1 MYGSPSI
8 AGNPD
13 EANHVSASTSASG
26 IISLLKEEL
35 DQKDRSTEKVKI
47 DGENNHST
55 GDKETMGEH
64 QANPKDIC
72 NAVMNQICMFLEDDE
87 EGNMEP
93 DKPFNPR
100 SNIAINLQLMIDGE
114 DRGNT
119 PSL

>member
-55 GDKETMGEH
+55 GDKETM
-64 QANPKDIC
+64 
-72 NAVMNQICMFLEDDE
+72 EDDE